1 MSVFERFKHPSANHP
16 ASANPTGPAVLTHLP
31 LPRKP
36 CHARLPPPPPTIP
49 RSTGP
54 WLPIHHHRK
63 EAMAMASMPEPK
75 SSDEDL
81 RPCEKKALHEFRA
94 RVEEAIVGTQQLVKP
109 SGREKSKSR
118 VACGVED
125 LREVSLWGIPLLPSH
140 GHEGTDVILLK
151 FLRAREFKVSDA
163 FAMLQKTLRWR
174 REFGADNIL
183 EDEDLGL
190 AELDDAAYVNGTD
203 KEGHPVCYNICGA
216 FKDKDLYRKTF
227 GSKQRRDSFLRWRVG
242 FMEKGIQQL
251 SFKPGGA
258 GSLLLQ
264 VIDLKDSCGPD
275 MKELRSATKKVV
287 SVLQDNYPEFVVKN
301 IFINVS
307 FGYYVYHALFSNL
320 ITPRSKSKFIF
331 ARPSKVLETLLKY
344 IAPEEIPVQY
354 GGFKRED
361 DDEFSPENPVSEL
374 VIKGG
379 GTATIEIPLVE
390 PGVTVV
396 WDITTV
402 GWEVIYKEEFI
413 PDDEGSYRVLIQKE
427 KKMEESVRNS
437 FYINEPGKVVLTI
450 ENRTYKKKR
459 VYHRSKS
466 KPTIP
471 LYNLLNQTEHPIV

>member
-1 MSVFERFKHPSANHP
+1 MLTSPSILHQPTNQPFPAPRGLWLRSIPSHPSP
-16 ASANPTGPAVLTHLP
+16 
-31 LPRKP
+31 
-36 CHARLPPPPPTIP
+36 
-49 RSTGP
+49 
-54 WLPIHHHRK
+54 
-63 EAMAMASMPEPK
+63 EAMASMPEPK
-75 SSDEDL
+75 SSEDL

-94 RVEEAIVGTQQLVKP
+94 RVEDAIVSTQQLVKP

-125 LREVSLWGIPLLPSH
+125 LREVSLWGIPLLPSQ

-174 REFGADNIL
+174 REFEADNIL
-183 EDEDLGL
+183 EEEDLGVPT
-190 AELDDAAYVNGTD
+190 LDDAAYVNGTD
-203 KEGHPVCYNICGA
+203 REGHPVCYNICGA

-227 GSKQRRDSFLRWRVG
+227 GSKERRQRFLRSRVR
-242 FMEKGIQQL
+242 FMENGIQQL
-251 SFKPGGA
+251 RFKPGGP
-258 GSLLLQ
+258 GSLLQ

-287 SVLQDNYPEFVVKN
+287 SVLQDNYPEFVVRN
-301 IFINVS
+301 IFVNVS
-307 FGYYVYHALFSNL
+307 FWYYVYHALFSNL
-320 ITPRSKSKFIF
+320 ITPRTKGKFIF
-331 ARPSKVLETLLKY
+331 VRPSKVLETLLKF
-344 IAPEEIPVQY
+344 IAPVEIPVQY
-354 GGFKRED
+354 GGLKRED
-361 DDEFSPENPVSEL
+361 DDEFSPENRVSEL

-379 GTATIEIPLVE
+379 GMATIEVPVVE
-390 PGVTVV
+390 PGVTIV

-402 GWEVIYKEEFI
+402 GWEVTYKEEFI

-459 VYHRSKS
+459 VFHRSKS

-471 LYNLLNQTEHPIV
+471 LYNLLNQTEHPIA